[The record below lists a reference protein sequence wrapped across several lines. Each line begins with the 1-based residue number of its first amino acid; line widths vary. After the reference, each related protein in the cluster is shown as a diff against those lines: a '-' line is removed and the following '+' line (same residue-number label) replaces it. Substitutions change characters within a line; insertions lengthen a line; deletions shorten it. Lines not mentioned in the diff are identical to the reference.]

1 MPELPEVETVVRG
14 LQAVLPRRTVVAVA
28 GVAPEVTVGKCI
40 LGVRRYGKFIVL
52 DFEDGMLF
60 VHLGMTGQLMLSS
73 EQSKFTRGQVFLDE
87 GVLRYDDIRKFGK
100 VFWATT
106 YPKRG
111 PDPLEISAGD
121 FVQLVQ
127 SRRTR
132 IKVLLLDQGFLRGMG
147 NIYTDEVLFLARIHP
162 MTPGDALSKPK
173 LLVLHQAIQEVLA
186 AAIAAGGS
194 SISDYVN
201 AKGEKG
207 SFQDQHQAYGK
218 HGKPCPRCAC
228 MLARMLVSQR
238 GTTFCPKCQKL

>member
-1 MPELPEVETVVRG
+1 LPELPEVETVVRG
-14 LQAVLPRRTVVAVA
+14 LRVVLPGRAVLAVV
-28 GVAPEVTVGKCI
+28 GVAPDITVGKRI
-40 LGVRRYGKFIVL
+40 LAVRRYGKFIVL

-73 EQSKFTRGQVFLDE
+73 DQSKFTRGQIFLDE

-111 PDPLEISAGD
+111 PDPLEITPRE
-121 FVQLVQ
+121 FIQLTL

-132 IKVLLLDQGFLRGMG
+132 IKVLLLDQSFLRGMG

-162 MTPGDALSKPK
+162 MTPGDQLTKPK
-173 LLVLHQAIQEVLA
+173 LLLLHQAIQDVLA
-186 AAIAAGGS
+186 AAISAGGS

-207 SFQDQHQAYGK
+207 SFQDQHQVYSK
-218 HGKPCPRCAC
+218 HGQPCPRCATT
-228 MLARMLVSQR
+228 LERMLVSQR

>member
-14 LQAVLPRRTVVAVA
+14 LRAVLPGRSVVAVV
-28 GVAPEVTVGKCI
+28 GVAPDITVGKRI
-40 LGVRRYGKFIVL
+40 LAVRRYGKFIVL
-52 DFEDGMLF
+52 DFDDGMLF

-73 EQSKFTRGQVFLDE
+73 EQSKFTRGQIFLDE

-111 PDPLEISAGD
+111 PDPLEITPHD
-121 FVQLVQ
+121 FVQLTL

-132 IKVLLLDQGFLRGMG
+132 IKVLLLDQSFLRGMG

-162 MTPGDALSKPK
+162 MTPGDQISKPK
-173 LLVLHQAIQEVLA
+173 LLLLHQAIQDVLA
-186 AAIAAGGS
+186 AAINAGGS

-207 SFQDQHQAYGK
+207 SFQDQHQVYSK
-218 HGKPCPRCAC
+218 HGQPCPRCATTFE
-228 MLARMLVSQR
+228 RMLVSQR